1 MRLNVGDMVCLP
13 DDHENRRKYSAA
25 CYGFILSI
33 KGKFAIVHW
42 FDGVESEE
50 EIDWLQK
57 L

>member
-1 MRLNVGDMVCLP
+1 MKLKFGEMVCLT
-13 DDHENRRKYSAA
+13 DDKYSVA
-25 CYGFILSI
+25 CYGFVLDIR
-33 KGKFAIVHW
+33 GKFAIVRW

>member
-13 DDHENRRKYSAA
+13 DDKYSAA

-33 KGKFAIVHW
+33 KGKFAIVYW